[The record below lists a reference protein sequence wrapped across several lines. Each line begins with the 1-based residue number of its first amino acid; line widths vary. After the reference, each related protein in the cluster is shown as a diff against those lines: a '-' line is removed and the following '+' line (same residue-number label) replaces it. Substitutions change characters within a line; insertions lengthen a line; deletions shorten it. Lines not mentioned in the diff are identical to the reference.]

1 MAQKKKLFNR
11 MSCVHQLSAESPA
24 PLTYSQRRAPQQHR
38 DRGRTLGI
46 SSLCQLPPREIGGQP
61 FKPQYCSGWVVEP
74 SWMPLLLGVRSKL
87 PFNESFGS
95 IMQNIQKLV
104 VSNGFQP
111 ISKKTFSRF
120 ARWKFPQKYVW
131 NHLVFLQSSLGL
143 GLIIG
148 NSHNFYDI
156 FSHLEFEVAN
166 KHTKTNLSFLTC
178 ITWQHVMI
186 IVFVSLPFLPFSTVP
201 CANSQWKNLWSPD
214 HTIRTITWW
223 ILRSRGFGS
232 GSRKAP

>member
-111 ISKKTFSRF
+111 ISKKNILQVCKVKIPTKICVKPPSLSSVKFRF
-120 ARWKFPQKYVW
+120 RSDHWQQPQFLWHFFPPGIW
-131 NHLVFLQSSLGL
+131 
-143 GLIIG
+143 
-148 NSHNFYDI
+148 
-156 FSHLEFEVAN
+156 
-166 KHTKTNLSFLTC
+166 
-178 ITWQHVMI
+178 
-186 IVFVSLPFLPFSTVP
+186 
-201 CANSQWKNLWSPD
+201 
-214 HTIRTITWW
+214 
-223 ILRSRGFGS
+223 GS
-232 GSRKAP
+232 E